1 MSDTASNS
9 GANHHA
15 LRRTTTMKTAAVLAP
30 TRFQHILFATDFSS
44 AAASAVP
51 YVKRLAEHYQA
62 EVFAFHVRPPVVNPM
77 TRPATWP
84 VDVEFAKAQDQE
96 LRRELLQT
104 FSGVPTKVL
113 IEEGDI
119 SSELKK
125 AIDKNDVDLV
135 VLGTH
140 GRSGLGKLLLG
151 SIAEEIFRATE
162 CPVLTVG
169 PHSISNHVT
178 TGELREVLFAT
189 DFASELKAPAAYAV
203 SLAQE
208 FQARLVMLH
217 VIPETK
223 TGDLVSAHDVTEASQ
238 ELLRRLVPAEAQAW
252 CKPEYIVE
260 HGNPSETILKI
271 AQLRESDLIVIGVK
285 EGSGVRGAS
294 THLPIATAHKVVS
307 RANCP
312 VLTVRS

>member
-1 MSDTASNS
+1 
-9 GANHHA
+9 
-15 LRRTTTMKTAAVLAP
+15 MKTAAVLAP
-30 TRFQHILFATDFSS
+30 SRIQHILFATDFSS

-51 YVKRLAEHYQA
+51 YVKKLAKHYEA
-62 EVFAFHVRPPVVNPM
+62 DIFAFHVRPPVVNPM

-84 VDVEFAKAQDQE
+84 VDMEFAKAQDE
-96 LRRELLQT
+96 EHRRQLLET
-104 FSGVPTKVL
+104 FSGIPTKIL

-125 AIDKNDVDLV
+125 AIEKNNVDLV

-151 SIAEEIFRATE
+151 SIAEEIFRTTE

-169 PHSISNHVT
+169 PHSIPVRDT
-178 TGELREVLFAT
+178 TGEIREILFAT
-189 DFASELKAPAAYAV
+189 DFASASQTPASFAV

-217 VIPETK
+217 VIPETEV
-223 TGDLVSAHDVTEASQ
+223 GDLVSPREVTEAS
-238 ELLRRLVPAEAQAW
+238 EGLLRKLVPAEAQAW
-252 CKPEYIVE
+252 CKPEYLVQ
-260 HGNPSETILKI
+260 HGNPAETILKI
-271 AQLRESDLIVIGVK
+271 AQARESDLIVLGVK
-285 EGSGVRGAS
+285 AETGVPGAS

-307 RANCP
+307 RAACP

>member
-1 MSDTASNS
+1 MN
-9 GANHHA
+9 
-15 LRRTTTMKTAAVLAP
+15 TAAVQAP
-30 TRFQHILFATDFSS
+30 SRIQHILFATDFSS
-44 AAASAVP
+44 AAASAIP
-51 YVKRLAEHYQA
+51 YVKKLAKHYEA
-62 EVFAFHVRPPVVNPM
+62 DVFAFHVRPPVVNPM

-84 VDVEFAKAQDQE
+84 VDMEFAKAQDE
-96 LRRELLQT
+96 EHRRELLQT

-125 AIDKNDVDLV
+125 AIEKNNVDLV

-140 GRSGLGKLLLG
+140 GRSGIGKLLLG
-151 SIAEEIFRATE
+151 SIAEEIFRTTA

-169 PHSISNHVT
+169 PHSVSNHVT

-189 DFASELKAPAAYAV
+189 DFTSESKAPAAYAV

-208 FQARLVMLH
+208 FQARLAMVH
-217 VIPETK
+217 VIPEPK
-223 TGDLVSAHDVTEASQ
+223 VGDLVSAHDVTEASY
-238 ELLRRLVPAEAQAW
+238 ELLRKLVPEEAQVW
-252 CKPEYIVE
+252 CKPEYFVE
-260 HGNPSETILKI
+260 HGDPSETILKI
-271 AQLRESDLIVIGVK
+271 AQLRGSDLIVIGVK
-285 EGSGVRGAS
+285 EECGVPGAS

-312 VLTVRS
+312 VLTIRS